1 MHIYI
6 HIAIVYVK
14 AKILTKKCEI
24 KLIFMR
30 GRKHSYYLQRA
41 SYRLSTMLGTS
52 YKLSP
57 FNNL

>member
-14 AKILTKKCEI
+14 AKTLTKKWEI

-30 GRKHSYYLQRA
+30 GREYSYYLQRA
-41 SYRLSTMLGTS
+41 LYRLSTMLGTF